1 MHTIGHTV
9 ELSECCSTPFTPIL
23 LTHPHQGVATGQG
36 SFGHDIGP
44 LALRKESGDG
54 AHALEEKDDGLRS
67 EFMRLLENWRLL
79 WSNEDSVMRHAQK
92 QISVGST
99 L

>member
-1 MHTIGHTV
+1 M
-9 ELSECCSTPFTPIL
+9 
-23 LTHPHQGVATGQG
+23 ATGQG

-44 LALRKESGDG
+44 LALRKAPTDG
-54 AHALEEKDDGLRS
+54 AHAPEEKDDGLRS

-79 WSNEDSVMRHAQK
+79 WSHEDSVLRHAQK
-92 QISVGST
+92 NISVSGA